1 MKIKVNDNL
10 TNIFNFIESRT
21 EPIRYQELVQ
31 FVIDY
36 DLYQEFYLNNVIVNR
51 LFDEK
56 MKDFERGTN
65 EKETFNSIG

>member
-21 EPIRYQELVQ
+21 EPIKYQELVQ

-56 MKDFERGTN
+56 MKGFERGIN

>member
-21 EPIRYQELVQ
+21 EILQYKDLVQ

-36 DLYQEFYLNNVIVNR
+36 DLYQEFYMNNVIINR

-56 MKDFERGTN
+56 MKSFANN
-65 EKETFNSIG
+65 EKGGL

>member
-21 EPIRYQELVQ
+21 EPIKYQELVQ

-36 DLYQEFYLNNVIVNR
+36 DLYQEFYMNNVIVNK

-56 MKDFERGTN
+56 MKSFERGNN
-65 EKETFNSIG
+65 EKEAFDFIG

>member
-21 EPIRYQELVQ
+21 EPVKYHELVQ

-36 DLYQEFYLNNVIVNR
+36 DLYKEFYMNNVIINK

-56 MKDFERGTN
+56 MKSLKG
-65 EKETFNSIG
+65 GL

>member
-21 EPIRYQELVQ
+21 EPIKYQELVQ

-36 DLYQEFYLNNVIVNR
+36 DLYQEFYLNNVIINR
-51 LFDEK
+51 MFDEK
-56 MKDFERGTN
+56 MKGFERGIN